1 MIQIGSALSGFALCA
16 LFWWLPVWRMSQA
29 ESPEMLFR
37 YFVVVMML
45 VFGIFMVSSKS
56 NAMTFFKTIPPLF
69 FGAVASY
76 GYSLQSW
83 YVFGA
88 GVAAA
93 WLCFFL
99 GGE

>member
-29 ESPEMLFR
+29 ETPDLLFR
-37 YFVVVMML
+37 YFIVVMML

-56 NAMTFFKTIPPLF
+56 NSMTFMKTIPPLLC
-69 FGAVASY
+69 GAIASY
-76 GYSLQSW
+76 GYSIGAM
-83 YVFGA
+83 YVFGV
-88 GVAAA
+88 GVAGA